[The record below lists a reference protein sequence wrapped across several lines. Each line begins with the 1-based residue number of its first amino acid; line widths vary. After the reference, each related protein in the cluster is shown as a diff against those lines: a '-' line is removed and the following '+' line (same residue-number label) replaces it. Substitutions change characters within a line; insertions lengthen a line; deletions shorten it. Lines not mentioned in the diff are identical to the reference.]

1 MMIARGTELAHSK
14 PRKKGI
20 FNEIWRQIDIQT
32 MVWPGI
38 IFMLIF
44 NYLPMYGVIIAFK
57 NFVVTSGF
65 QGFFTSKWVGLKH
78 FADFLTDPNFYT
90 VLKNTL
96 GINIMGLMIRF
107 PITII
112 FALFL
117 NEITN
122 DKFKRFTQTV
132 SYLPHFLSWVIY
144 GGLIIKILSV
154 ETGAVNNYLL
164 KWGIID
170 EPIFF
175 LGEPKYFWSIAV
187 ISALLKELGWS
198 AILYLAAIAGVDQ
211 ELYEAAII
219 DGAGRFKRMWHITLP
234 SISGTIVILLIF
246 AISGILSS
254 GFDQIWM
261 LQNPLN
267 VDASEVIDT
276 YVYKV
281 GLQQMRFSYSTAV
294 GLMRSVVAVILLL
307 GANFVSNKITEKGI
321 F

>member
-1 MMIARGTELAHSK
+1 M
-14 PRKKGI
+14 
-20 FNEIWRQIDIQT
+20 
-32 MVWPGI
+32 
-38 IFMLIF
+38 
-44 NYLPMYGVIIAFK
+44 
-57 NFVVTSGF
+57 
-65 QGFFTSKWVGLKH
+65 
-78 FADFLTDPNFYT
+78 
-90 VLKNTL
+90 
-96 GINIMGLMIRF
+96 
-107 PITII
+107 
-112 FALFL
+112 

-307 GANFVSNKITEKGI
+307 GANFVSNKITEKEYSRRGFIMVRIKSREDII
-321 F
+321 FDIFNTILMLILIFLTLYPVWFCIVGSFNEGLDYMRGGVNFGQGSLPFPITGLY

>member
-1 MMIARGTELAHSK
+1 M
-14 PRKKGI
+14 
-20 FNEIWRQIDIQT
+20 
-32 MVWPGI
+32 
-38 IFMLIF
+38 
-44 NYLPMYGVIIAFK
+44 
-57 NFVVTSGF
+57 
-65 QGFFTSKWVGLKH
+65 
-78 FADFLTDPNFYT
+78 
-90 VLKNTL
+90 
-96 GINIMGLMIRF
+96 
-107 PITII
+107 
-112 FALFL
+112 